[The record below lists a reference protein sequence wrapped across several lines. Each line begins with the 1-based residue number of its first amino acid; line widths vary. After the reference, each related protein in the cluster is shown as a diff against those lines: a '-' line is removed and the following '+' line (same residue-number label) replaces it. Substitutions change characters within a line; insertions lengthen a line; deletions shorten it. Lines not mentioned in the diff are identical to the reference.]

1 MDASSL
7 LTTNAAAGKPS
18 PIHPPGFRITRSIL
32 RTLATQGRRTHL
44 PLGPRSRRQR
54 PPVHGLHTGSTTSTH
69 SSTTPEKS
77 TVETGMST
85 RGPYSIIA
93 PPPPSPQLRHRKP
106 NPRPTTRTTTD
117 RQGTSGLHH
126 LAKPRGPSEARKT
139 AGPAGGDRSARFLPA
154 NGNRMREFGKG
165 SVYKRITLHIREPN
179 KVREHYFLLGPLP
192 CVFFIKPLPC
202 VA

>member
-18 PIHPPGFRITRSIL
+18 PIHPPGFHITRSIL

-44 PLGPRSRRQR
+44 PLEPRSRRQR

-85 RGPYSIIA
+85 RGPYSMVA
-93 PPPPSPQLRHRKP
+93 PPPPRRRKP
-106 NPRPTTRTTTD
+106 NPRPTRTTTD
-117 RQGTSGLHH
+117 RRGTSGLHH
-126 LAKPRGPSEARKT
+126 LAKPRGSSEARMT
-139 AGPAGGDRSARFLPA
+139 AGLAGGDRSVRIRLSQTVA
-154 NGNRMREFGKG
+154 GREFE
-165 SVYKRITLHIREPN
+165 RA
-179 KVREHYFLLGPLP
+179 PLDYT
-192 CVFFIKPLPC
+192 VKS
-202 VA
+202 